1 MKLIVGL
8 GNPGNK
14 YVLTR
19 HNIGFIAVDYVS
31 DYLKLSFKEGKGD
44 WHEFS
49 GTYNGT
55 GFFVIKPVTYMNN
68 SGTAVLDFVT
78 KHKIALEDILIVYD
92 DFQIPLGTIRVR
104 ENGSDGGH
112 NGISSIIYHLNT
124 LDFPRMRIGIGG
136 NQAPNKEQFVDFVLT
151 NFEPDE
157 IEKIKTLMPHYKD
170 CILSFIGSDIRT
182 TMNSF
187 NKNFLESETPLSA
200 KAGEN
205 SPGDDEVITNGKSK

>member
-31 DYLKLSFKEGKGD
+31 DYLRLSFKEGKGD
-44 WHEFS
+44 WYELN
-49 GTYNGT
+49 GTYKGT
-55 GFFVIKPVTYMNN
+55 DFFVIKPVTYMNN
-68 SGTAVLDFVT
+68 SGVAVLDFVS
-78 KHKIALEDILIVYD
+78 KHKIALNDILIVYD
-92 DFQIPLGTIRVR
+92 DFQIPLGSIRVR

-124 LDFPRMRIGIGG
+124 LDFPRMRIGIGK
-136 NQAPNKEQFVDFVLT
+136 NQTLNFKNNKIKEQFVDFVLT
-151 NFEPDE
+151 NFEEDE
-157 IEKIKTLMPHYKD
+157 IEKIKSIMPYYKD
-170 CILSFIGSDIRT
+170 CILSFIESDIRT

-187 NKNFLESETPLSA
+187 NKNFLESE
-200 KAGEN
+200 EQ
-205 SPGDDEVITNGKSK
+205 